1 MESENLTIIEQ
12 LEKLRITSS
21 SEIPPHE
28 FLYTWNGVPCFAR
41 GELVAVTGKAKSGKT
56 YLNSI
61 LMAAAGVQGTE
72 SGESHS
78 PEIKER
84 SRILSGTTDKAIL
97 GLKRI
102 REKPLRVVWID
113 TEQSADSTHEIL
125 RDRIGAMMGTE
136 ASEEA
141 YHVFNL
147 RQVRWQDR
155 MTLVLAAIAICMPD
169 LVIFDGIR
177 DVVGDINNYE
187 EAQNTIGQ
195 LLKVASEYKT
205 CIVCVLH
212 QNKAAEDKTLRGA
225 LGTEL
230 QNKSFETYECKK
242 DPETRIFSIQQT
254 ATRKYDMLNKIQFC
268 VDKEGLPVQCAE
280 NSGLTSEAQ
289 DKEKQGGGFN
299 GEYVGADGKIDKAK
313 LFGYIL
319 QGGSLAWNDLRTK
332 LMQTAHI
339 RSVHFAETLM
349 QEARDGGLMQTL
361 LINGRREY
369 LLQHQQKLF
378 DEDT

>member
-12 LEKLRITSS
+12 LEKLRITSG

-28 FLYTWNGVPCFAR
+28 FLYTWNGVPCYAR

-56 YLNSI
+56 YLNSL
-61 LMAAAGVQGTE
+61 LMAAAGNEGDV
-72 SGESHS
+72 
-78 PEIKER
+78 
-84 SRILSGTTDKAIL
+84 L

-125 RDRIGAMMGTE
+125 RDRIGAMMGVE

-147 RQVRWQDR
+147 RQIRWQDR

-254 ATRKYDMLNKIQFC
+254 ATRKYDMPNKIQFC
-268 VDKEGLPVQCAE
+268 VDKEGLPVGCAA
-280 NSGLTSEAQ
+280 GLEPEQASHADTSQPGVKEIFRTAMMGQSEMRAGALKAQ
-289 DKEKQGGGFN
+289 VMMRQN
-299 GEYVGADGKIDKAK
+299 
-313 LFGYIL
+313 
-319 QGGSLAWNDLRTK
+319 LRSDS
-332 LMQTAHI
+332 I
-339 RSVHFAETLM
+339 Y
-349 QEARDGGLMQTL
+349 GGLLGTALQQGV
-361 LINGRREY
+361 LIRRAVSDREVY
-369 LLQHQQKLF
+369 YQPGPQMIEPQLDF
-378 DEDT
+378 GG

>member
-12 LEKLRITSS
+12 LERLRITSR

-28 FLYTWNGVPCFAR
+28 FLFTWNEVPCCAR

-61 LMAAAGVQGTE
+61 LMAAAGISSFSERTSTE
-72 SGESHS
+72 H
-78 PEIKER
+78 
-84 SRILSGTTDKAIL
+84 LL

-102 REKPLRVVWID
+102 REKPLRVLWID

-125 RDRIGAMMGTE
+125 RDRIGAMVGAE
-136 ASEEA
+136 AIDEV

-155 MTLVLAAIAICMPD
+155 MTLVLSAIAICMPD

-254 ATRKYDMLNKIQFC
+254 ATRKYDMPNKIQFC
-268 VDKEGLPVQCAE
+268 VDKDGLPVAIGSD
-280 NSGLTSEAQ
+280 SGLTSEAQ

-299 GEYVGADGKIDKAK
+299 SEYVGANGKIDKAK
-313 LFGYIL
+313 LFGYVL
-319 QGGSLAWNDLRTK
+319 QGRSMTWNDLRAQ

-349 QEARDGGLMQTL
+349 QEARDSGLIQTL

-369 LLQHQQKLF
+369 LLQRQQQLF

>member
-1 MESENLTIIEQ
+1 MSIIEQ
-12 LEKLRITSS
+12 LEKLRITSG

-28 FLYTWNGVPCFAR
+28 FLYTWNGVPCYAR

-56 YLNSI
+56 YLNSL
-61 LMAAAGVQGTE
+61 LMAAAGNEGDV
-72 SGESHS
+72 
-78 PEIKER
+78 
-84 SRILSGTTDKAIL
+84 L

-125 RDRIGAMMGTE
+125 RDRIGAMMGAE

-147 RQVRWQDR
+147 RQIRWQDR

-254 ATRKYDMLNKIQFC
+254 ATRKYDLPNKIQFC
-268 VDKEGLPVQCAE
+268 VDKEGLPVGCAE
-280 NSGLTSEAQ
+280 NTGLTPGAQ
-289 DKEKQGGGFN
+289 DKEEKPSGGFN

-319 QGGSLAWNDLRTK
+319 QGGRYMSLAQLRQVV
-332 LMQTAHI
+332 MNVAN
-339 RSVHFAETLM
+339 VHSFNFAFRLIE
-349 QEARDGGLMQTL
+349 EARLQGIIQPVAVDGK
-361 LINGRREY
+361 NGYE
-369 LLQHQQKLF
+369 LSP
-378 DEDT
+378 